1 MKDEIAKR
9 LLLLNQAFYARFA
22 ASFADSRSNPQ
33 PGFYRLL
40 KHLPISCDRV
50 LDVGCGNGRFGQ
62 FLQSEH
68 LSFDYTGIDFTSEL
82 LLLAEEQVHGSFYQ
96 RDISRHGFLEGTG
109 KFDLIVCLA
118 TMQHVPGKSA
128 RIDMLRE
135 MKRHLAE
142 NGRIFLANWQFLDSS
157 RQRRKIADWANANL
171 SEADVEA
178 GDYLLTWQRDGSGFR
193 YVCAIDVEETA
204 CLAGAAGMHETI
216 QFRSD
221 GKEGYLNLYTVLA
234 DGIQHNNSESMNIS
248 PVDSPDA
255 NATI

>member
-9 LLLLNQAFYARFA
+9 LLKLNQAFYARFA
-22 ASFADSRSNPQ
+22 APFADSRSNPQ

-40 KHLPISCDRV
+40 KYLPISCDRV

-62 FLQSEH
+62 FLKSEH

-82 LLLAEEQVHGSFYQ
+82 LLLAGEQVQGNFYQ
-96 RDISRHGFLEGTG
+96 RDISRPGFLEGIG

-118 TMQHVPGKSA
+118 TMQHVPGRSN
-128 RIDMLRE
+128 RIGLLRE
-135 MKRHLAE
+135 MKLHLAE
-142 NGRIFLANWQFLDSS
+142 NGRIFLANWQFLDSR
-157 RQRRKIADWANANL
+157 RQRRKICDWANANL
-171 SEADVEA
+171 SEADVEP

-193 YVCAIDVEETA
+193 YVCAIDAEETA
-204 CLAGAAGMHETI
+204 YLARAAGMRETI

-221 GKEGYLNLYTVLA
+221 GKEGYLNLYTVLTH
-234 DGIQHNNSESMNIS
+234 DIQHNTRESMNIL
-248 PVDSPDA
+248 PVDRPDA